1 MAYPSPGRAA
11 APRGNGMD
19 DVVARM
25 VVESAIKIALFFF
38 VLLTLVA
45 YMTLVERR
53 VSAWIQDRQGPNRV
67 GPFGLLQPLAD
78 GIKFLFKEEITPPH
92 VYRPVYLLAPML
104 IFVPALAT
112 FSVIPIGPEIELF
125 GRVFRLQIADVDSGV
140 LVILALSSMGVYGV
154 ALAGWSSN
162 NKYSLMGGLR
172 SSAQLISYELAM
184 GLSLTGVL
192 MAAGSLRLSD
202 VVERQA
208 QHGWNVL
215 WQLPGFLIFLT
226 VAFAETNRLPFDLPE
241 AETELVAGYHTEY
254 SGMRFSMF
262 YMAEY
267 ANMITASALIV
278 TLYFGGYHVPGLDRL
293 ALSPGI
299 AALAQVLAFCLK
311 VGFFLFTYVWV
322 RWTLPRF
329 RYDQLMNVGWKVL
342 LPAGIVHLL
351 WVSFLVLMDW
361 T

>member
-1 MAYPSPGRAA
+1 
-11 APRGNGMD
+11 MD
-19 DVVARM
+19 PDVAR
-25 VVESAIKIALFFF
+25 VLVESAVKIVLFFG
-38 VLLTLVA
+38 VLLTVIA

-78 GIKFLFKEEITPPH
+78 GIKFLFKEEITPPQ
-92 VYRPVYLLAPML
+92 VYRPVYLLAPLL

-112 FSVIPIGPEIELF
+112 FSVIPIGPALELF
-125 GRVFRLQIADVDSGV
+125 GHTVRLQIADVDNGV

-154 ALAGWSSN
+154 ALAGWSSS

-184 GLSLTGVL
+184 GLSIVGVL
-192 MAAGSLRLSD
+192 MAAGSLRLND
-202 VVERQA
+202 IVERQA
-208 QHGWNVL
+208 LHGWNLL
-215 WQLPGFLIFLT
+215 WQFPGFIIFLT
-226 VAFAETNRLPFDLPE
+226 AAFAETNRLPFDLAE

-278 TLYFGGYHVPGLDRL
+278 TLYCGGYHVPGLHRL
-293 ALSPGI
+293 GLSAPV
-299 AALAQVLAFCLK
+299 AALVQVLAFGLK
-311 VGFFLFTYVWV
+311 VCFFLFVYVWV

-329 RYDQLMNVGWKVL
+329 RYDQLMNMGWKVL
-342 LPAGIVHLL
+342 LPTALVHIL
-351 WVSFLVLMDW
+351 WVSFLVLMNW
-361 T
+361 I

>member
-1 MAYPSPGRAA
+1 
-11 APRGNGMD
+11 MD
-19 DVVARM
+19 PVVAR
-25 VVESAIKIALFFF
+25 VLVESAVKIAVFFF
-38 VLLTLVA
+38 VLLTAVA

-104 IFVPALAT
+104 IFIPALVT
-112 FSVIPIGPEIELF
+112 FSVIPVGPVLELF
-125 GRVFRLQIADVDSGV
+125 GRTVRPQIADVDNGILVV
-140 LVILALSSMGVYGV
+140 LAFASMGVYGV
-154 ALAGWSSN
+154 ALAGWSSG

-184 GLSLTGVL
+184 GLSIVGVV
-192 MAAGSLRLSD
+192 MSAGSLRLD
-202 VVERQA
+202 DIVQRQIE
-208 QHGWNVL
+208 HGWNIL
-215 WQLPGFLIFLT
+215 LQLPGFLIFLT
-226 VAFAETNRLPFDLPE
+226 AAFAETNRLPFDLAE

-267 ANMITASALIV
+267 ANMVTASALIT
-278 TLYFGGYHVPGLDRL
+278 TLYCGGYHVPGLYL
-293 ALSPGI
+293 LGLPVPA
-299 AALAQVLAFCLK
+299 AALVQVLAFGLK
-311 VGFFLFTYVWV
+311 VGFFLFVYVWV

-329 RYDQLMNVGWKVL
+329 RYDQLMNLGWKVL
-342 LPAGIVHLL
+342 LPIALLHVL

-361 T
+361 A